1 MIERLHHCLNSKKE
15 TTQPLDSKN
24 KKIRSRLRYL
34 GLSLLP
40 FCLASCVYHIGI
52 QQGIVV
58 SPTKVAQ
65 LHPGMTEQEVTTLLG
80 APLLTNPFD
89 PTRLYYIYT
98 YEPPAQFTM
107 QECKLI
113 IAFDNGHLARY
124 QYTGHCIDKNMDIEP
139 SPKNA

>member
-1 MIERLHHCLNSKKE
+1 MIERIQNCQNNKKE
-15 TTQPLDSKN
+15 TTQPQDAKS
-24 KKIRSRLRYL
+24 KKIYSRLQYL

-89 PTRLYYIYT
+89 PSRLYYIYT
-98 YEPPAQFTM
+98 YQPPARPTM

-113 IAFDNGHLARY
+113 IAFNHGQLVRY
-124 QYTGHCIDKNMDIEP
+124 QYTGHCIDKNMDIEV
-139 SPKNA
+139 K

>member
-1 MIERLHHCLNSKKE
+1 MIERIQNCQNSEKE
-15 TTQPLDSKN
+15 TTQTQASKS
-24 KKIRSRLRYL
+24 KKIYSRLQYL

-98 YEPPAQFTM
+98 YQPPAQPTM

-113 IAFDNGHLARY
+113 IAFNHGQLSRY
-124 QYTGHCIDKNMDIEP
+124 QYTGHCIDKNMDIEV
-139 SPKNA
+139 K